1 MSKQFK
7 VVTFRFKFVTFRKGH
22 LMGEK
27 IGSSQG
33 SSDCADRVV

>member
-1 MSKQFK
+1 MFKQFK
-7 VVTFRFKFVTFRKGH
+7 VVTFRIKLVTFRKGH

-33 SSDCADRVV
+33 SGDCADRVV